1 MLKKLIAAGAVAALA
16 GVTFA
21 GTAAARSPVVPPP
34 KASADIVTLAVD
46 NGNFTTLVAAVGC
59 ADPAV
64 LAALTSGE
72 QYTVFAPTDAA
83 FQTTLGVD
91 ASTVCTIDQALLT
104 NVLLYHVTEGRR
116 FSNSVLP
123 KGMAPPRVI
132 NTLLGVPFTVS
143 RTGEITDGNSNTSPT
158 IVVADIPA
166 TNGVI
171 HVVDEVLLPIEL

>member
-1 MLKKLIAAGAVAALA
+1 MPKRLIAAGAVAAIASVTLA
-16 GVTFA
+16 G
-21 GTAAARSPVVPPP
+21 AASARSPVVPPP
-34 KASADIVTLAVD
+34 RASADIVSIAVA

-91 ASTVCTIDQALLT
+91 ANTVCTIPQALLT
-104 NVLLYHVTEGRR
+104 DVLLYHVTEGRR
-116 FSNSVLP
+116 FSNSVVP
-123 KGMAPPRVI
+123 KAMAPPRVI
-132 NTLLGVPFTVS
+132 QTLLGVPFTVS
-143 RTGEITDGNSNTSPT
+143 KNLGITDGNSNTSPS